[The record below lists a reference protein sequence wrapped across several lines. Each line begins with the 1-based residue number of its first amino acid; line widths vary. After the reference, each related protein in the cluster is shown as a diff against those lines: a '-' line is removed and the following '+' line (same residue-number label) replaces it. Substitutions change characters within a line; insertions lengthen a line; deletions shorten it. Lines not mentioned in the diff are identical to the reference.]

1 VVFIHNGILL
11 SHEKYE
17 ILSFASKCME
27 LENIILR
34 LARLGRPK
42 FICSPSYV
50 DFRSRANAAA
60 LLDLGHMLRGQH
72 IQEELG

>member
-1 VVFIHNGILL
+1 
-11 SHEKYE
+11 
-17 ILSFASKCME
+17 ME